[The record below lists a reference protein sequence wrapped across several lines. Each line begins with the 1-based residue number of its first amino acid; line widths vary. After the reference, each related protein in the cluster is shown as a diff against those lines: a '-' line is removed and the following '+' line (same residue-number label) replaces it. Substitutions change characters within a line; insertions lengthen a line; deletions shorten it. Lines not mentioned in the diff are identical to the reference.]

1 MFVSLNAFLCADFIK
16 FLWIQ
21 KKIPQFQIFEIY
33 QIMAILWVKLENCEK
48 MYFFDEGSIFFF
60 FFLV

>member
-1 MFVSLNAFLCADFIK
+1 MLFYVQILSNFSEF
-16 FLWIQ
+16 

-48 MYFFDEGSIFFF
+48 IYFFDEGSIFFF